1 MVAVTRLSAE
11 GLVRRF
17 PGTVAVA
24 GVDIALQAGQALGL
38 VGPNGAGKTTLLDLL
53 SGAGRPDAGRVLLDG
68 RDITGL
74 APHLRARLGVA
85 RTVQRPAWFPGLT
98 VLENVL
104 LGAPRRLRAR
114 RDQVRRALD
123 ELERVGLRG
132 LASRPGR
139 EASTA
144 ARKRGEL
151 ARVAFMD
158 PTVVLLDEPSA
169 GHDQESLLVLVA
181 AVRRWVAAGAA
192 VLVVDHDRDLVNA
205 LCPTVLLMRD
215 GRIVGPAPASGGE
228 IGAGS
233 AGGKSAVGSVSG
245 GGGAIGAGGAIG
257 EGSGRE

>member
-1 MVAVTRLSAE
+1 MVAVTRLCAE

-53 SGAGRPDAGRVLLDG
+53 SGAGRPDAGRVLLAG

-85 RTVQRPAWFPGLT
+85 RTVQRPAWFSSLT

-104 LGAPRRLRAR
+104 LGAPRRPVPGW
-114 RDQVRRALD
+114 DGQVRRALD

-132 LASRPGR
+132 LAGRPGG

-158 PTVVLLDEPSA
+158 PAVVLLDEPSA

-181 AVRRWVAAGAA
+181 AVRRWVAAGSA
-192 VLVVDHDRDLVNA
+192 VLLVDHDRDLVNA

-215 GRIVGPAPASGGE
+215 GRIVGPAPAG
-228 IGAGS
+228 GAGR
-233 AGGKSAVGSVSG
+233 AGDAG
-245 GGGAIGAGGAIG
+245 GAGGAVG
-257 EGSGRE
+257 EGGGGE

>member
-1 MVAVTRLSAE
+1 MVAVTRLCAE

-53 SGAGRPDAGRVLLDG
+53 SGAGRPDAGRVLLAG

-104 LGAPRRLRAR
+104 LGAPRRPAPGRDGQVR

-132 LASRPGR
+132 LAGRPGG

-158 PTVVLLDEPSA
+158 PAVVLLDEPSA

-181 AVRRWVAAGAA
+181 AVRRWVAAGSA
-192 VLVVDHDRDLVNA
+192 VLLVDHDRDLVNA

-215 GRIVGPAPASGGE
+215 GRIVGPAPAGG
-228 IGAGS
+228 
-233 AGGKSAVGSVSG
+233 AVGEG
-245 GGGAIGAGGAIG
+245 GGG
-257 EGSGRE
+257 E